1 MQYTLAT
8 LNQDHAMTKPIHFEK
23 SMTELE
29 EIVMQLEKGELSLD
43 DSLKQFEKGIVLAR
57 KCQEILQHAEQKIEM
72 LATSATP
79 LSSEISDD

>member
-1 MQYTLAT
+1 
-8 LNQDHAMTKPIHFEK
+8 MTKPIHFEK

-72 LATSATP
+72 LATTTPP
-79 LSSEISDD
+79 LSSEVSDD